1 MNFQALLINYHE
13 AAAVIVFCIGF
24 MTLMLHPNLI
34 KKVIGV
40 NLSSSSMFLFFA
52 ARGYIEG
59 GEATILDPVTLEA
72 PAVMVDLIPTGLI
85 LTGIVVS
92 VSITAFFLAITL
104 RIYNR
109 YGSMDLDE
117 IQGLININ
125 KNKRFQQ

>member
-1 MNFQALLINYHE
+1 
-13 AAAVIVFCIGF
+13 

-40 NLSSSSMFLFFA
+40 NLSSSSMFLFFGS
-52 ARGYIEG
+52 RGYIEG

-117 IQGLININ
+117 ILGLININ

>member
-72 PAVMVDLIPTGLI
+72 PAVMVDLIPTGPDPDRHRRFGVYHGLFPGDHAAY
-85 LTGIVVS
+85 LQP
-92 VSITAFFLAITL
+92 L
-104 RIYNR
+104 RQ
-109 YGSMDLDE
+109 YGS
-117 IQGLININ
+117 G
-125 KNKRFQQ
+125 